1 MRFPTD
7 FVKNRQ
13 ITGQSIQAY
22 RMLRQKSAA
31 GTHLCYLKST
41 GQKIWFPARRCR
53 CPDLRPAGPFGV
65 PLRRFAAFDPG
76 HPLACRQAP
85 PRVRGSRL
93 GILSTVVGCAALAPM
108 PPLAAPPHAARACPS
123 VLAPRPPLGCAARR
137 SRGARPAAPWRQA
150 GLRVPTDPPWTA
162 GGGKIQGVILAVRG
176 RERAFGRQ
184 RYRNPEPP

>member
-7 FVKNRQ
+7 LRVKNRQ

-31 GTHLCYLKST
+31 CTHLCYLKST

-65 PLRRFAAFDPG
+65 PLCRFAAFDPG

-108 PPLAAPPHAARACPS
+108 PPSAAPPHAARACPS

-150 GLRVPTDPPWTA
+150 GLRVPTDPPLR
-162 GGGKIQGVILAVRG
+162 GIVRLH
-176 RERAFGRQ
+176 RDLI
-184 RYRNPEPP
+184 RN